1 MISLREFD
9 SEAASN
15 NAQRRSRRPCIESC
29 TASRVN
35 AADGS
40 GSRSLLVAQ
49 IQLSPYSGFI
59 ALQLQLLL
67 KPDYSIALSTLSPS
81 TFNFERVPHRPIP
94 LDRGGRG
101 GGGGVIIM
109 YRISQVVHLGDRDVP
124 NALFFI
130 DKYLQV
136 RTAALV
142 AIGKKIRGVHKPVAG
157 IVNRVFGSV
166 GLVNKPS
173 VRLFLSFVFGCINTK
188 LYKGSCSAFVQD
200 LQQHCILHFRRLS
213 FAECLHLFS
222 LLQNSAEFC
231 PVS

>member
-49 IQLSPYSGFI
+49 IQLSPYGGFI

-101 GGGGVIIM
+101 GARGGHHHVQNFTGRPLGGSRRAQRVVLHRQILAGA
-109 YRISQVVHLGDRDVP
+109 YRCFSRNWQEDQGR
-124 NALFFI
+124 A
-130 DKYLQV
+130 QASS
-136 RTAALV
+136 R
-142 AIGKKIRGVHKPVAG
+142 
-157 IVNRVFGSV
+157 
-166 GLVNKPS
+166 
-173 VRLFLSFVFGCINTK
+173 
-188 LYKGSCSAFVQD
+188 
-200 LQQHCILHFRRLS
+200 HC
-213 FAECLHLFS
+213 
-222 LLQNSAEFC
+222 
-231 PVS
+231 